1 MSTPE
6 LTAINAALDA
16 TSLCEAFLRTVR
28 DRGPDVALRA
38 GVSGAELTWAEYGAQ
53 VGGTASALQRLGV
66 VAGDTV
72 AVMLSN
78 RPEFHVIDTAALH
91 LGAIPFSIYN
101 TSSAEQVAD
110 LLARSDA
117 HLIVTEKSLSGAV
130 LAARATEVTVLSVD
144 DGVAGATSWVEALAG
159 ADQDFN
165 LEAAAAAVTLENV
178 ATLIYTSGTTG
189 PPKAAELTHGNLLA
203 MIGALPEALGLDRP
217 NERFVSY
224 LPMAHVAERLVT
236 HYLPMA
242 CGAEV
247 ACCADPRA
255 VLEILPS
262 VRPTFFFAPP
272 RLLEKAK
279 AEVLARA
286 ARNPD
291 PARGAAIRS
300 AIELGIEGFRASHE
314 GRELEPSRALELARL
329 APVLAEIRTKLGFD
343 AMRRCS
349 VGSAPVPARVH
360 EFVNAIGVPLYEGYG
375 LSETAG
381 SVSVNRPG
389 ANRIGTVGRAMPG
402 FEVKLAG
409 DGELL
414 VKGAAVMRG
423 YRNSPELTAAAF
435 DSEGWFLTG
444 DIAEI
449 EDGFIKIVDRKKE
462 LIINANGKNMS
473 PTNIEASLKAA
484 SPLIGQACCVGD
496 QRPYNVALIVL
507 DLDAV
512 GAVASRFG
520 LESPTLEAATSSAA
534 VRAAIDS
541 AVSEANQHLSRV
553 EQIKKFAL
561 LPVEWEP
568 DGDELTPT
576 MKLKRRAIATK
587 YAADIELLYA
597 ADGGKTPPQ

>member
-1 MSTPE
+1 
-6 LTAINAALDA
+6 
-16 TSLCEAFLRTVR
+16 
-28 DRGPDVALRA
+28 VALRA
-38 GVSGAELTWAEYGAQ
+38 SVNGAEFTWKEYGAR
-53 VGGTASALQRLGV
+53 VGAAASALQRLGV
-66 VAGDTV
+66 GTGDTV
-72 AVMLSN
+72 VLMLSN
-78 RPEFHVIDTAALH
+78 RPEFHVIDTAGLH

-101 TSSAEQVAD
+101 TSSPDQVAD

-117 HLIVTEKSLSGAV
+117 RLVVTEKSLCGAV
-130 LAARATEVTVLSVD
+130 LAAGATDVTVLSVD
-144 DGVAGATSWVEALAG
+144 EGVDGATSWGEALAE
-159 ADQDFN
+159 ADMDFN
-165 LEAAAAAVTLENV
+165 LEDAAARVTLEDV

-189 PPKAAELTHGNLLA
+189 PPKAVELTHGNLLA
-203 MIGALPEALGLDRP
+203 MVGALPDALGVDRP

-247 ACCADPRA
+247 TCCADPRA

-262 VRPTFFFAPP
+262 ARPTFFFAPP
-272 RLLEKAK
+272 RLLERAK
-279 AEVLARA
+279 AGVLASA
-286 ARNPD
+286 AEEPD
-291 PARGAAIRS
+291 PARAAAIRT
-300 AIELGIEGFRASHE
+300 AIELGIEAFRASQE
-314 GRELEPSRALELARL
+314 GRSLEAARAVELAQL
-329 APVLAEIRTKLGFD
+329 EPVLAGIRTKLGFD

-349 VGSAPVPARVH
+349 VGAAPVPARVH

-375 LSETAG
+375 LSEAAG
-381 SVSVNRPG
+381 SVCVNRPG
-389 ANRIGTVGRAMPG
+389 ANRIGTVGRVMAG

-435 DSEGWFLTG
+435 DSEGWLLTG

-462 LIINANGKNMS
+462 LIINASGKNMS
-473 PTNIEASLKAA
+473 PTNIEARLKAA

-507 DLDAV
+507 DLDAA
-512 GAVASRFG
+512 GAITDRTG
-520 LESPTLEAATSSAA
+520 LESPAFEAAASSPA
-534 VRAAIDS
+534 VRAAVQS

-553 EQIKKFAL
+553 EQIKKFIL
-561 LPVEWEP
+561 LPVDWGP

-576 MKLKRRAIATK
+576 MKLKRRAIAAK
-587 YAADIELLYA
+587 YAREIESLYA
-597 ADGGKTPPQ
+597 ADTG